1 MIIHVSDALF
11 FRDDIFRVHDL
22 PTDFDKSNTTCVTSG
37 AGTAYLSGAPEVI
50 LVFNE
55 VRVAQSLVFCV
66 VLYRLPL
73 CCLSFDLR
81 LLINPFGIFK
91 LFLYLSV
98 ELLTIT
104 VYNTL
109 TIYFIFVLYAYW
121 TLFRGVSAKL
131 KKKRKS
137 ISFIMT

>member
-37 AGTAYLSGAPEVI
+37 AGTADLSGAPDVI
-50 LVFNE
+50 LVFSG

-73 CCLSFDLR
+73 CCLP
-81 LLINPFGIFK
+81 LI
-91 LFLYLSV
+91 
-98 ELLTIT
+98 
-104 VYNTL
+104 
-109 TIYFIFVLYAYW
+109 
-121 TLFRGVSAKL
+121 
-131 KKKRKS
+131 
-137 ISFIMT
+137 

>member
-22 PTDFDKSNTTCVTSG
+22 TTDFDKSNTTYVTSG
-37 AGTAYLSGAPEVI
+37 AGTAYLSGAPDVI
-50 LVFNE
+50 LVFSG
-55 VRVAQSLVFCV
+55 VRVAQWLVFCV

-73 CCLSFDLR
+73 CCLSFDLK

-104 VYNTL
+104 V
-109 TIYFIFVLYAYW
+109 
-121 TLFRGVSAKL
+121 
-131 KKKRKS
+131 
-137 ISFIMT
+137 

>member
-50 LVFNE
+50 LVFSG

-104 VYNTL
+104 V
-109 TIYFIFVLYAYW
+109 
-121 TLFRGVSAKL
+121 
-131 KKKRKS
+131 
-137 ISFIMT
+137 